1 MCLSEKAGAIYF
13 HWWLTIT
20 SLFIFY
26 IKKVIICWK
35 LSPILDMYGYIWG
48 IYWIYMGRYISRV
61 IPLSPIFRRGT
72 ELGDGRMMVG
82 KESITSR
89 NSSWKGSSRGPGARQ
104 KSAQKS
110 MGLVEK
116 CWKSPENLWGK
127 PNFLPVPSGSCRFSP
142 QAPPWS
148 SCLKAAEAIASK
160 DTFAIFYIFLQT
172 SRGIPPP

>member
-1 MCLSEKAGAIYF
+1 MLKIIPHFGYVWIY
-13 HWWLTIT
+13 
-20 SLFIFY
+20 
-26 IKKVIICWK
+26 
-35 LSPILDMYGYIWG
+35 MG
-48 IYWIYMGRYISRV
+48 IYWIYMGRYISRF

-127 PNFLPVPSGSCRFSP
+127 PNFYRFHPVPADFP
-142 QAPPWS
+142 
-148 SCLKAAEAIASK
+148 LKRRLEVLVWRLLKPLLQKIPLQ
-160 DTFAIFYIFLQT
+160 FFIFFCKHPGYTTTIV
-172 SRGIPPP
+172 P